1 MKKHLRDYAY
11 LFTLA
16 GIVIAVDQFTKSL
29 VRTHLAFQ
37 EIWSPWKWLIP
48 YARIVHWKNSGAA
61 FGMLQGLGDIF
72 TILAILVAVAI
83 IYYFPQV
90 SAEDWTLRLAMGLQ
104 LGGAVGNL
112 IDRIT
117 SGYVTDFI
125 SIGTFPV
132 FNVADASISIGVAI
146 LILGMWVKEQD
157 RDPTESEANSD
168 LTDHIAET
176 SPKPVTEEIKSE

>member
-1 MKKHLRDYAY
+1 MKKHLRDYAF

-16 GIVIAVDQFTKSL
+16 GIVIAIDQITKSL
-29 VRTHLAFQ
+29 VRTHLALQ
-37 EIWSPWKWLIP
+37 EIWAPWRWLVP

-90 SAEDWTLRLAMGLQ
+90 SRDDWVLRLAMGFQ
-104 LGGAVGNL
+104 LGGAIGNL

-125 SIGTFPV
+125 SIGTLPV
-132 FNVADASISIGVAI
+132 FNVADASITMGVTI
-146 LILGMWVKEQD
+146 LILGMWVKEQNHTAAENET
-157 RDPTESEANSD
+157 DPE
-168 LTDHIAET
+168 LTNHIQET
-176 SPKPVTEEIKSE
+176 STAPIPEEIKGE

>member
-1 MKKHLRDYAY
+1 LKNHLRDYAY
-11 LFTLA
+11 LLTIA
-16 GIVIAVDQFTKSL
+16 GIVIVIDQFTKSL

-37 EIWSPWKWLIP
+37 EIWSPWRWLIP
-48 YARIVHWKNSGAA
+48 FARIVHWKNSGAA

-83 IYYFPQV
+83 VYYFPQV
-90 SAEDWTLRLAMGLQ
+90 SKEDWPLRLAMGLQ

-146 LILGMWVKEQD
+146 LILGMWVKEREHPPAETD
-157 RDPTESEANSD
+157 ANSE
-168 LTDHIAET
+168 LTKPIQGTTNTPIAED
-176 SPKPVTEEIKSE
+176 IKSE

>member
-1 MKKHLRDYAY
+1 LKKHLRDYAF

-16 GIVIAVDQFTKSL
+16 GIVIAIDQITKSL
-29 VRTHLAFQ
+29 VRTHLALQ
-37 EIWSPWKWLIP
+37 EIWAPWRWLVP

-90 SAEDWTLRLAMGLQ
+90 SRDDWVLRLAMGFQ
-104 LGGAVGNL
+104 LGGAIGNL

-125 SIGTFPV
+125 SIGTLPV
-132 FNVADASISIGVAI
+132 FNVADASITMGVTI
-146 LILGMWVKEQD
+146 LILGMWVKEQNHPAAENET
-157 RDPTESEANSD
+157 DPE
-168 LTDHIAET
+168 LTNHIQET
-176 SPKPVTEEIKSE
+176 STAPIPEEIKGE